1 LDLKRP
7 FHTIGAKRSFR
18 QISDTVNCHE
28 ALAIILPVPDRQTLE
43 TETSGALADPAAAD
57 LVFMPI
63 VSGACLLIGTVK
75 GLGAD

>member
-1 LDLKRP
+1 
-7 FHTIGAKRSFR
+7 
-18 QISDTVNCHE
+18 
-28 ALAIILPVPDRQTLE
+28 LAIILPVPDRQTLE